1 MHIGQSYALTKGR
14 GKVRRARVSLIAA
27 VRQDRSMKH
36 AIRILVAAACAFSA
50 VAHASEPVSE
60 LDASRFERRAFF
72 GWSDR
77 RICEHVIEGE
87 IFARTELLFGLSR
100 AGGPDIT
107 EAEFR
112 GFIDT
117 QVTPRFPEGLTLL
130 TGNGQFQ
137 DSAGNTIQEGSK
149 LLILLYPF
157 SQQRSALVDEVRGEY
172 KSAFQQESVLRIDE
186 HSCVSF

>member
-1 MHIGQSYALTKGR
+1 
-14 GKVRRARVSLIAA
+14 
-27 VRQDRSMKH
+27 MKH
-36 AIRILVAAACAFSA
+36 TIRILVVAASAFTA
-50 VAHASEPVSE
+50 IAYASKPVSE
-60 LDASRFERRAFF
+60 LDTSWLDRRAFP
-72 GWSDR
+72 GWSER

-107 EAEFR
+107 ELEFQ
-112 GFIDT
+112 GFIDA

-130 TGNGQFQ
+130 TGSGQFQ
-137 DSAGNTIQEGSK
+137 DSTGNTIQEGSK
-149 LLILLYPF
+149 VLILLYPF
-157 SQQRSALVDEVRGEY
+157 SKQRSALVDEVRAEY